1 MPPATRAEAGSRVRM
16 EAALVSI
23 ALFGSNAL
31 AYLLNVVA
39 ARALAPDVYGALGSL
54 MALIVVGAVPAIG
67 LQTVS
72 ALHVAGRGR
81 GGDLAR
87 EESRLLRAGLGASVL
102 VGLGTVAAAPL
113 LAVLLHLPDAW
124 PGLWLALILAP
135 LTLTGV
141 FNGILQGQR
150 RFGRLALLVTVEAG
164 CRVGG
169 GLAALVAFRTTPA
182 TLAGMAAGSLL
193 ATAVGW
199 WLCGARRPQ
208 REPAGLA
215 REALHA
221 TQAILGLV
229 LLVNLDIVLAR
240 HNLTG
245 AQAGDYA
252 IGVVITKVAYWL
264 PQAVGVIM
272 LPRLVDE
279 HSRRRTVPA
288 ALAVIAALDAWVV
301 LATAVAGG
309 RIVRLVGGPA
319 YGAHV
324 HAVWLFAVLGSLLA
338 LVQLLLYSR
347 IASADRRSTAAV
359 WAAVVVEILLV
370 TFWLGDS
377 VASVASAA
385 LASVAL
391 LVVAGLVIEYRS
403 RQRPLVD
410 VPAPR
415 RGEPPLPGEGPPAAP
430 RSGERAAGAPAAGVP
445 LPAPRGKER

>member
-1 MPPATRAEAGSRVRM
+1 VPHAAPVEVASRVRV

-54 MALIVVGAVPAIG
+54 MALIVVGAVPAMG
-67 LQTVS
+67 LQTVA
-72 ALHVAGRGR
+72 ALHVAGRPR
-81 GGDLAR
+81 DELVAQER
-87 EESRLLRAGLGASVL
+87 RLLRAGLGASVV
-102 VGLGTVAAAPL
+102 VGLVTVAAVPPL
-113 LAVLLHLPDAW
+113 VVLLHLPSGW

-150 RFGRLALLVTVEAG
+150 RFGRLALLVCVEAG

-169 GLAALVAFRTTPA
+169 GLVALVAFRGTAA

-193 ATAVGW
+193 AAMIGW
-199 WLCGARRPQ
+199 WLCGARRPR
-208 REPAGLA
+208 REPARLT

-240 HNLTG
+240 HDLTG

-252 IGVVITKVAYWL
+252 IGVVITKIAYWL

-279 HSRRRTVPA
+279 HSRRRAVPA
-288 ALAVIAALDAWVV
+288 ALAVIALLDVWVV
-301 LATAVAGG
+301 LATALAGG
-309 RIVRLVGGPA
+309 RIVRLIGGPA
-319 YGAHV
+319 YGSHV

-338 LVQLLLYSR
+338 LVQMLLFSR
-347 IASADRRSTAAV
+347 IASADRRSTTAV
-359 WAAVVVEILLV
+359 WVAVAAEILLV
-370 TFWLGDS
+370 TLWLGDS
-377 VASVASAA
+377 VAEVASAA
-385 LASVAL
+385 LISVTL
-391 LVVAGLVIEYRS
+391 LVVAGMVIEYRS
-403 RQRPLVD
+403 RRRPLVD

-415 RGEPPLPGEGPPAAP
+415 QGEPPPSRPGESAP
-430 RSGERAAGAPAAGVP
+430 SRSGQPSLRSALPSPRAP
-445 LPAPRGKER
+445 LPAEER